1 MRQPVKHTAEA
12 IQQMGVEAEIKI
24 KEVFSKLPVVAGET
38 KAEQVSIETDQLI
51 KEWK

>member
-1 MRQPVKHTAEA
+1 MAATFES
-12 IQQMGVEAEIKI
+12 KI

-38 KAEQVSIETDQLI
+38 KAEQVSIETEQLI